1 MQRSDEVLREGKV
14 QRPKAPAV
22 PLRLACGERRPS
34 FKNTHT
40 GAPLAFTHLP
50 ATGKAWKLPERPA
63 TEERIKKM
71 SSDKQWTATQKTE

>member
-14 QRPKAPAV
+14 QRPKALAV
-22 PLRLACGERRPS
+22 PLPLACGERRPS
-34 FKNTHT
+34 FENTHVST
-40 GAPLAFTHLP
+40 LLAFAHLP

>member
-34 FKNTHT
+34 FKNTHRRSIGLHPST
-40 GAPLAFTHLP
+40 CNRQGMET
-50 ATGKAWKLPERPA
+50 TR
-63 TEERIKKM
+63 T
-71 SSDKQWTATQKTE
+71 SSDRRKDKEDELR